1 MKPGEQDT
9 MDGTTVR
16 RMRSGAVA
24 LGLVSGLAVALTS
37 CDSSS
42 PDTRCLDTSNYKA
55 VAAKLCNNEPDG
67 GYSDADRYQWYQQGG
82 NSSYVSGYHR
92 YYGSGSGTTTRS
104 KSGTKG
110 STSSGDDGSTGE
122 GVSRGGIGGHGDG
135 GHGG

>member
-92 YYGSGSGTTTRS
+92 YYGSGTTTRS